1 MHRLRFTLLA
11 AVAAF
16 SSAHIAPA
24 GAAEDTIKIGFY
36 CPLTGGSADMGVS
49 ARNGIRLAFEEI
61 NGMAGGVNGK
71 KLELVER
78 DDQAN
83 PEFAKKVVEE
93 LVIKDKVVAALGICN
108 TGVGL
113 ATIETFQNAKV
124 PLIVPVS
131 TGTPLTKK
139 FAGAPENW
147 IFRVSPR
154 DEVQAPFIVADA
166 LKRGFKKVALFADTT
181 GYGEA
186 GKNDVEKALTEAGLK
201 PVSVHRFAVGVK
213 DLSEEVKA
221 AKAAG
226 ADVVISYT
234 VGPEAA
240 VLAKSIEKQ
249 KWPVQIMGS
258 WPLSWRNFID
268 GAGTAGEGA
277 LVAVSFVQQASFQR
291 RNAFITAYQQK
302 FNTPVIPA
310 PMAAAQG
317 YDAAL
322 LLFYA
327 LHQAQSSEPAKI
339 KTALENL
346 NRQVAGVITTYDHP
360 FSKTDHDALTGNMLV
375 MGIVRKGAVDY
386 AYRDDAQRG
395 FIVQRKTQ

>member
-93 LVIKDKVVAALGICN
+93 LVIKDKVVVALGICN

-249 KWPVQIMGS
+249 KWSVQIMGS

-375 MGIVRKGAVDY
+375 MGIIRKGAVDY